1 MHKTVGESI
10 LTVCNALK
18 KFQVEYLIA
27 DGTAVAM
34 YGYFRWSHKPSGE
47 VAEKFDLDIWY
58 NPTYEN
64 YFKLLNALEH
74 LGQDVDEFRKDR
86 HLIQKN
92 LFSNLNL
99 KNLLLIF
106 CPN

>member
-27 DGTAVAM
+27 GGTAVAM

-74 LGQDVDEFRKDR
+74 LGQDVDEFRKE
-86 HLIQKN
+86 
-92 LFSNLNL
+92 
-99 KNLLLIF
+99 
-106 CPN
+106 